1 MSFTLPSRPGPNL
14 ARRMCWTPDG
24 KAIVYRDTMQGLWLQ
39 RLDQQKPEP
48 MKGFEDVSSRSL
60 VWSINGKRLAYTR
73 KANMQEIILLQ
84 SAK

>member
-1 MSFTLPSRPGPNL
+1 
-14 ARRMCWTPDG
+14 
-24 KAIVYRDTMQGLWLQ
+24 MQGLWLQ
-39 RLDQQKPEP
+39 RLDQQKPEL